1 MATGTPTVSPVSGA
15 SPTRAAVFTSSPQS
29 VEIFER
35 GAWWPGS
42 MLGWRHDSNGACQA
56 WVRVEFAGVSEDAWV
71 DLALLRLPESPA
83 ARSLTLAREPKGAAR
98 GAEAPSAASR
108 AASGDPAQ
116 TQHLPLVRDT
126 ATPPAGRRVPPAGG
140 RRRAPDTEE
149 APAVPAAPLGRHR
162 APAELGRHRAAD
174 TGMPT
179 AVPAGNAATGSIADA
194 VDRWAPPPPRSELP
208 PAGPVIRPPVVR
220 PGLDPDMLTRPM
232 RLDEG
237 VGSARRSRR
246 DSLTGV

>member
-1 MATGTPTVSPVSGA
+1 M
-15 SPTRAAVFTSSPQS
+15 FTSSPQS

-42 MLGWRHDSNGACQA
+42 MLGWRHDGSGACQA

-83 ARSLTLAREPKGAAR
+83 ARHLTLAREPRGAAR
-98 GAEAPSAASR
+98 SAETSAPSPSPSP
-108 AASGDPAQ
+108 AASGDAAE

-126 ATPPAGRRVPPAGG
+126 SAPPVGRRVPPTGG

-149 APAVPAAPLGRHR
+149 APAVAPAPLGRHR
-162 APAELGRHRAAD
+162 APAEMGRHRAAD
-174 TGMPT
+174 TGMLA
-179 AVPAGNAATGSIADA
+179 AVPAGDATGSIADA
-194 VDRWAPPPPRSELP
+194 ADRWAPPPPRSELP
-208 PAGPVIRPPVVR
+208 PAGPVVRAAVAR
-220 PGLDPDMLTRPM
+220 PGLDPDRLTRPM

-237 VGSARRSRR
+237 VGSARRSRW
-246 DSLTGV
+246 DSLSGV